1 MRTSANRRLSLAFPD
16 TSSPSRLALQTCM
29 PTALVRQLKKRG
41 VAEAAAA
48 AQQFDRQAA
57 ATYRRNPLNCF
68 WLNLLCFMS
77 VILLVV
83 DGLH

>member
-1 MRTSANRRLSLAFPD
+1 
-16 TSSPSRLALQTCM
+16 M